1 MMDSI
6 TDCSPLF
13 GVMPEDQ
20 QLFFS
25 QVSIYMVPNIMA
37 KIVYVTGGARSG
49 KSSFAL
55 QLALPYGNRVFLATA
70 EPFDGE
76 MEQRIGKHREERGE
90 QFTTVE
96 EPLALDI
103 ALRALPEGTEV
114 VLLDCLTVWA
124 GNLMH
129 YAEGKG
135 EDEIE
140 QHIERFLEVLR
151 HPPCVLV
158 LVSNEVGMGI
168 VPENAMARRFRD
180 IAGIIN
186 QRVASLATEAWLL
199 CSGLPLRL
207 K

>member
-1 MMDSI
+1 
-6 TDCSPLF
+6 
-13 GVMPEDQ
+13 
-20 QLFFS
+20 
-25 QVSIYMVPNIMA
+25 MVPNTIP
-37 KIVYVTGGARSG
+37 KIYYVTGGARSG

-55 QLALPYGNRVFLATA
+55 QLAVPYVKRVFLATA
-70 EPFDGE
+70 EPFDDE
-76 MEQRIGKHREERGE
+76 MQQRIGKHREERSE
-90 QFTTVE
+90 KFTTIE
-96 EPLALDI
+96 EPISLDR
-103 ALRALPEGTEV
+103 ALRQLPEGTDV
-114 VLLDCLTVWA
+114 VLLDCLTVWT

-135 EDEIE
+135 EEEIE
-140 QHIERFLEVLR
+140 RQIERFLDVLR
-151 HPPCVLV
+151 SPPCDMI

>member
-1 MMDSI
+1 MRQCIIFLYKS
-6 TDCSPLF
+6 
-13 GVMPEDQ
+13 
-20 QLFFS
+20 FFS
-25 QVSIYMVPNIMA
+25 MGAESSA

-55 QLALPYGNRVFLATA
+55 QLAAPYSNRVFLATA

-76 MEQRIGKHREERGE
+76 MVQRIGKHREERGE

-96 EPLALDI
+96 EPLALDC
-103 ALRALPEGTEV
+103 ALQALPEGTDV

-135 EDEIE
+135 EGEME
-140 QHIERFLEVLR
+140 HQIERFLEVLR
-151 HPPCVLV
+151 HPPCDMIV
-158 LVSNEVGMGI
+158 VSNEVGMGI

-180 IAGIIN
+180 VAGIIN

>member
-1 MMDSI
+1 
-6 TDCSPLF
+6 
-13 GVMPEDQ
+13 
-20 QLFFS
+20 
-25 QVSIYMVPNIMA
+25 MVTESTA

-55 QLALPYGNRVFLATA
+55 QRAANYNNRVFLATA

-76 MEQRIGKHREERGE
+76 MVQRIQKHREERGE

-96 EPLALDI
+96 EPLALDC
-103 ALRALPEGTEV
+103 AMQALPAGTEV

-129 YAEGKG
+129 YAEGQG
-135 EDEIE
+135 EGEME
-140 QHIERFLEVLR
+140 QQIERFLEALR
-151 HPPCVLV
+151 HPPCDIIV
-158 LVSNEVGMGI
+158 VSNEVGMGI

-199 CSGLPLRL
+199 CSGLPIRL